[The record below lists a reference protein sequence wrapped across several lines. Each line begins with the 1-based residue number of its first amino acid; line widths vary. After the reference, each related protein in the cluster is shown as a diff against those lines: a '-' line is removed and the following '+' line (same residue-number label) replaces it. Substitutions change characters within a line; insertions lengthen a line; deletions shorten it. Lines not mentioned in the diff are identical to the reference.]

1 MEEFKKLLSDL
12 QINKY
17 RNSLSIISLNQKLY
31 NRERNN
37 FYKMFKNI
45 HSKKKLIDDK
55 IYLKIKNYYK
65 NEKFNDIYIYY
76 KKFNIFLNLKSEY
89 KYHKA
94 ISKKKANLK
103 TILYLCSVVIEIDL
117 LNIYQKLNYILKV
130 NDYLIINF
138 NENNIDYETKKIA
151 LTLFYKE
158 KELIRKLEN

>member
-55 IYLKIKNYYK
+55 IYLKIK
-65 NEKFNDIYIYY
+65 I
-76 KKFNIFLNLKSEY
+76 
-89 KYHKA
+89 
-94 ISKKKANLK
+94 
-103 TILYLCSVVIEIDL
+103 
-117 LNIYQKLNYILKV
+117 
-130 NDYLIINF
+130 
-138 NENNIDYETKKIA
+138 
-151 LTLFYKE
+151 
-158 KELIRKLEN
+158 